1 MMCKKIILFSLLLW
15 LIQSA
20 NAQVYK
26 CQTEGKTVYSQTPC
40 DADVKEMHL
49 KTQSAASSGFGL
61 REGEIRMLE
70 QINARENEEK
80 RNDDPKEDRKQR
92 LREIQAEAMA
102 DARGRECA
110 EKASLLIELQK
121 IRNES
126 HSISK
131 IRDTGGQIEKI
142 KEAMD
147 KIGCDQ

>member
-1 MMCKKIILFSLLLW
+1 MCKKIILFSLLLW

-80 RNDDPKEDRKQR
+80 RNGDPKEDRKQR

-131 IRDTGGQIEKI
+131 IRDTGGADRK
-142 KEAMD
+142 D
-147 KIGCDQ
+147 KRGNG

>member
-1 MMCKKIILFSLLLW
+1 MCKKIFLFSLLLW

-126 HSISK
+126 HYISK
-131 IRDTGGQIEKI
+131 IRDTRGQIEKI

>member
-1 MMCKKIILFSLLLW
+1 MCKKIILFSLLLW

>member
-1 MMCKKIILFSLLLW
+1 MCKKIILFSLLLW
-15 LIQSA
+15 LIQLA

-80 RNDDPKEDRKQR
+80 RNGDPKEDRKQR

>member
-1 MMCKKIILFSLLLW
+1 MCKKIFLFSLLLW

-131 IRDTGGQIEKI
+131 IRDTRGQIEKI

>member
-1 MMCKKIILFSLLLW
+1 MCKKIILFSLLLW
-15 LIQSA
+15 LIQLA

-80 RNDDPKEDRKQR
+80 RNGDPKEDRKQR

-102 DARGRECA
+102 DARVRECA

>member
-1 MMCKKIILFSLLLW
+1 MCKKIILFSLLLW

-26 CQTEGKTVYSQTPC
+26 CQTEGKIVYSQTPC

-80 RNDDPKEDRKQR
+80 RNDNSKEDRKQR

-110 EKASLLIELQK
+110 EKTSLLIELQK

>member
-1 MMCKKIILFSLLLW
+1 MCKKIILFSLLLW
-15 LIQSA
+15 LIQLA